1 MEEQIR
7 RLNAEYGFN
16 LSEDEIKLIVQQAEE
31 TERLLRPLNELD
43 LIDVMPILKVE
54 KKKVQRSPSRE
65 HSMGARKRNGHL
77 PQSMNSSKDHMR
89 HCENTL

>member
-7 RLNAEYGFN
+7 KLNAEYVFN

-54 KKKVQRSPSRE
+54 KKKVQR
-65 HSMGARKRNGHL
+65 
-77 PQSMNSSKDHMR
+77 
-89 HCENTL
+89 

>member
-16 LSEDEIKLIVQQAEE
+16 LSEDEIKVIVQQAEE

-54 KKKVQRSPSRE
+54 KKKVQR
-65 HSMGARKRNGHL
+65 
-77 PQSMNSSKDHMR
+77 
-89 HCENTL
+89 

>member
-7 RLNAEYGFN
+7 KLNAEYGFN

-43 LIDVMPILKVE
+43 LIDVMPILKVDKNKV
-54 KKKVQRSPSRE
+54 KK
-65 HSMGARKRNGHL
+65 
-77 PQSMNSSKDHMR
+77 
-89 HCENTL
+89 

>member
-54 KKKVQRSPSRE
+54 KKKAQR
-65 HSMGARKRNGHL
+65 
-77 PQSMNSSKDHMR
+77 
-89 HCENTL
+89 

>member
-7 RLNAEYGFN
+7 KLNAEYGFN
-16 LSEDEIKLIVQQAEE
+16 LSEDEIKLVVQQAEE

-54 KKKVQRSPSRE
+54 KKKVQR
-65 HSMGARKRNGHL
+65 
-77 PQSMNSSKDHMR
+77 
-89 HCENTL
+89 